1 MSAASA
7 GPTAADLLEPVI
19 RAARDAGERLREEFF
34 RPTGPRGER
43 GKAPVDTEIEESLR
57 ATLQSLLAGSFLGE
71 ETGLAAGPIGQYRWV
86 VDPHDGTNEFLKG
99 NRGSAVSIA
108 LLRGARFSDSAPEAG
123 AAKAEVALGVVHC
136 PLAPDRGPDTIA
148 WAQGCG
154 PIRRNGRPLEVD
166 LSRARL
172 ERGAIV
178 WTTASAARRPH
189 AFSRALAPARFVA
202 MPSIAYRL
210 ARIAA
215 GDGAATLSLHSVNEY
230 DIAAGAALVR
240 AAGGVLHDAEGR
252 EIAFTG
258 ARDALVPGCIAGA
271 PDAVRDLAGKD
282 WESVLREPRIAPRM
296 ALGFPRS
303 ADDARLARAQGCL
316 LGQLIGDSLGSRVG
330 FQIAGQPAAAGELAL
345 ALARSIARHRRYDA
359 SAAFA
364 AYQDWLASGPFDVGD
379 TTRAGI
385 SGKPD
390 PGSTSSGSLM
400 RVSPIGIWA
409 AGDPAR
415 AARAAREDSA
425 LTHPN
430 PVCLEACAG
439 YAAAIGAGVA
449 GGTRADMLAAAL
461 AHCGGEARAA
471 IGRASQGARPGDHA
485 SRLDRVLV
493 ALQNAFYQLHHARS
507 FEAALIA
514 TASAGGDTDSHGA
527 VAGALAG
534 ALHGRTAIPQR
545 WLLSVLSCRP
555 SADCGV
561 SQARPTAYWPDD
573 VLDLAEGLIA
583 A

>member
-178 WTTASAARRPH
+178 WTTASAALRPH

-271 PDAVRDLAGKD
+271 PDAVRD
-282 WESVLREPRIAPRM
+282 P
-296 ALGFPRS
+296 GFE
-303 ADDARLARAQGCL
+303 
-316 LGQLIGDSLGSRVG
+316 
-330 FQIAGQPAAAGELAL
+330 IAGQPAAAGELAL

-364 AYQDWLASGPFDVGD
+364 AYQDWLASGPFDVGG